1 MESNLE
7 NIVITQLS
15 SFDVDGGRV
24 MHGIKKNDVGY
35 VGLGEVYFSYINPK
49 AVKAWKKHNRMTL
62 NLVVPLGK
70 VRFVFCNPLSEGRYR
85 VEDVGENNYV
95 RLTVPSGI
103 WFGFQGIATHPSL
116 VTNIADLQH
125 DATEVERQAV
135 SSFDYQ
141 WEEL

>member
-49 AVKAWKKHNRMTL
+49 AV
-62 NLVVPLGK
+62 
-70 VRFVFCNPLSEGRYR
+70 
-85 VEDVGENNYV
+85 
-95 RLTVPSGI
+95 
-103 WFGFQGIATHPSL
+103 
-116 VTNIADLQH
+116 
-125 DATEVERQAV
+125 
-135 SSFDYQ
+135 
-141 WEEL
+141 